1 MVIDYTKFNNTPF
14 SLLIWYVKEG
24 QKDQATVYPGR
35 ATYNPETQE
44 VDVFETNSEKLRMSL
59 KGDQLERIKEV
70 TPDMKKM
77 LQNADYGISLTMEDL
92 PDVVSVDDLL
102 QTGISWNQ

>member
-1 MVIDYTKFNNTPF
+1 MTIDVTKFNNTPF

-35 ATYNPETQE
+35 ATYNPATQE
-44 VDVFETNSEKLRMSL
+44 VDVFESNSEKLRISL
-59 KGDQLERIKEV
+59 KGEQLGRIKEV
-70 TPDMKKM
+70 TPDMKKT

-92 PDVVSVDDLL
+92 PEVISVEDLL
-102 QTGISWNQ
+102 KTGISWNQ